1 MSLHIRWSIG
11 DEKMLI
17 NECPRCTQCCEK
29 GRIQERIKIKWKAL
43 YKGEDESYV
52 AACKN
57 CKRLYF
63 IPFWTLIVQAISD
76 LLVLPWVLAPA
87 LFSKSIYI
95 SAFSWIGVFVLY
107 AAVDFLFSLFPWK
120 EIPRDDY
127 PAIKRRYSRI
137 SVFLKIIKYPTS
149 IIFAT
154 IIAAN
159 LLYPH

>member
-1 MSLHIRWSIG
+1 MLSRPPRAGKAQVPAIPLTDWPRRCIMIHKELQRQTGLCIRWSIG

-76 LLVLPWVLAPA
+76 MLVLPWVLAPA

-95 SAFSWIGVFVLY
+95 YQPFRGLVFS
-107 AAVDFLFSLFPWK
+107 
-120 EIPRDDY
+120 
-127 PAIKRRYSRI
+127 
-137 SVFLKIIKYPTS
+137 
-149 IIFAT
+149 
-154 IIAAN
+154 
-159 LLYPH
+159 